1 MQEHTRISRPMA
13 PHNERKSS
21 DVKTTLPRR
30 ETLLLAATLAGC
42 LLVAGSAAWAQQ
54 VPPAAAGKPPAAA
67 QKSKGA
73 DGDAGLRQRV
83 EQLEEQLV
91 DLQVVIGT
99 LESLARSGG
108 TGASGSQP
116 YRAPAASGDS
126 GDGRID
132 ALETQIRA
140 LTQQVDQLSGKAP
153 STVASDMPW
162 TSGPA
167 AAPPPVTSNQFGST
181 TVNST
186 QADEIGGLIES
197 DTGLPDNPT
206 RPMPPSGNAT
216 ERVSPAAAALPP
228 AVGQIAALDPP
239 ATGDNPKQDYERAYG
254 YLLQRDYGAAQAG
267 FTGFL
272 KQYPK
277 DSLVP
282 NALYWLGETHYVQ
295 KNFGDAA
302 EAFDIVTQAYGS
314 SSKAPDS
321 QLKRGMSLAQ
331 LGKKQEACSVLGQV
345 STKFASAPPHV
356 KSKADGERQ
365 RIGCP

>member
-1 MQEHTRISRPMA
+1 
-13 PHNERKSS
+13 
-21 DVKTTLPRR
+21 VKTTLPRI
-30 ETLLLAATLAGC
+30 EKSTLAGALAGC
-42 LLVAGSAAWAQQ
+42 LLAASSSAWAQQ
-54 VPPAAAGKPPAAA
+54 APPAAAGKPSATA
-67 QKSKGA
+67 QKQKGS

-108 TGASGSQP
+108 SSASASQP
-116 YRAPAASGDS
+116 YRAPAGDGS
-126 GDGRID
+126 DGRID

-153 STVASDMPW
+153 NAAVSDTPW
-162 TSGPA
+162 NSGPA
-167 AAPPPVTSNQFGST
+167 AAPAPAPVTSSQFGST
-181 TVNST
+181 TVNSSK
-186 QADEIGGLIES
+186 ADEIGGLIES
-197 DTGLPDNPT
+197 DTGLPDNPA
-206 RPMPPSGNAT
+206 RPLPAPGNAT
-216 ERVSPAAAALPP
+216 ERLSPAPAPLPP
-228 AVGQIAALDPP
+228 VPGQVAALDP
-239 ATGDNPKQDYERAYG
+239 AAAGSPKQDYERAYG
-254 YLLQRDYGAAQAG
+254 YLLQQDYGAAQAG
-267 FTGFL
+267 FTDFL

-345 STKFASAPPHV
+345 ATKFASAPPHV